1 MRGVCLWRFSPEVCL
16 PACLH
21 ACLPACLPW
30 VRRQGRMQRSLSTL
44 EGRERHENH
53 CQSLISLLRPL
64 GLEVLIEVAVQIP
77 VKVAVEVEADVDFEM
92 EVEVEVGERLRIT
105 ELKSQG
111 A

>member
-1 MRGVCLWRFSPEVCL
+1 MRKGSAVRGECRDRCR
-16 PACLH
+16 
-21 ACLPACLPW
+21 PW
-30 VRRQGRMQRSLSTL
+30 TL
-44 EGRERHENH
+44 QTRHENH

>member
-1 MRGVCLWRFSPEVCL
+1 M
-16 PACLH
+16 
-21 ACLPACLPW
+21 
-30 VRRQGRMQRSLSTL
+30 
-44 EGRERHENH
+44 EGKVG
-53 CQSLISLLRPL
+53 P
-64 GLEVLIEVAVQIP
+64 QIP

>member
-1 MRGVCLWRFSPEVCL
+1 MDTSNAAREPLPIVDQLVEALGPGCEV
-16 PACLH
+16 
-21 ACLPACLPW
+21 
-30 VRRQGRMQRSLSTL
+30 
-44 EGRERHENH
+44 
-53 CQSLISLLRPL
+53 
-64 GLEVLIEVAVQIP
+64 EVGSSMETEVVIEVAVENP